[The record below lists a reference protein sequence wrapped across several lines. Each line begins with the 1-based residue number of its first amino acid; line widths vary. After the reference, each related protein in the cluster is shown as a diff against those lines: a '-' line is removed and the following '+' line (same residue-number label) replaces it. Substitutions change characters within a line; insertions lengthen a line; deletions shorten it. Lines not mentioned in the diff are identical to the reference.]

1 MSGEFM
7 KAASR
12 VEDII
17 HEINEVPESYLEEVL
32 DFILFIKM
40 KSQSN
45 KMETMLMSE
54 SSLRKDW
61 LKPEEDEAWK
71 DL

>member
-1 MSGEFM
+1 MLGEFM
-7 KAASR
+7 KAATR

-17 HEINEVPESYLEEVL
+17 HEINEVPEPYLEEVL

-54 SSLRKDW
+54 SSLKKDW